1 METFDYYEILEIT
14 RTSDKETIKKAYRK
28 MALKYH
34 PDRNP
39 DDKNAE
45 EQFKRINEAYEVLSD
60 DSKRQIYD
68 KYGKEGL
75 QNSGFSGFS
84 GRDFSD
90 IFGDLGSIFES
101 AFGGS
106 FGFSSQKSKGAY
118 NLDEIIG
125 LELSFKEAVFG
136 CKKEIHNSFKV
147 ACGDCKGTGAK
158 DGKLETCKDCGGK
171 GQVYMRQ
178 GFMTFAQTC
187 PTCKGAGQKSAEKC
201 PKCKGS
207 AFEMSSESF
216 EVSIPEGIDDGNRI
230 RIGGRGNADKNGKRG
245 DLYIAVSVAE
255 DEVFVRDGEN
265 IYMEVPVFFTS
276 IVLGT
281 TLKIPSLRGELELKI
296 PPNTRDK
303 EQFVFD
309 NEGVKDVNSA
319 YRGKFVAQIKITYPP
334 KLNSEQKALVE
345 KLQGSFGVESEPYKN
360 LFEECFAKIKQWIHK
375 HDKHDTKAEKKG
387 KKGKK

>member
-1 METFDYYEILEIT
+1 METFDYYEVLEIT
-14 RTSDKETIKKAYRK
+14 RTSDKEVIKKAYRK

-39 DDKNAE
+39 DDKHAE
-45 EQFKRINEAYEVLSD
+45 EQFKRVNEAYEVLSD
-60 DSKRQIYD
+60 DAKRQIYD

-101 AFGGS
+101 AFGAN
-106 FGFSSQKSKGAY
+106 FGFSNKNASAQGKYS
-118 NLDEIIG
+118 LDEIIG

-136 CKKEIHNSFKV
+136 CKKQIHNSFKI
-147 ACGDCKGTGAK
+147 ACSDCKGTGAK
-158 DGKLETCKDCGGK
+158 DGKLTTCSDCGGK

-187 PTCKGAGQKSAEKC
+187 PTCKGAGQKANEKC
-201 PKCKGS
+201 AKCKGS
-207 AFEMSSESF
+207 GFEMSEEDF
-216 EVSIPEGIDDGNRI
+216 EVNIPEGIDDGHKI
-230 RIGGRGNADKNGKRG
+230 RISGRGNADKDGKRG
-245 DLYIAVSVAE
+245 DLYIAISVAE
-255 DEVFVRDGEN
+255 DTNFVRDGEN
-265 IYMEVPVFFTS
+265 VYIEVPVFFTS

-281 TLKIPSLRGELELKI
+281 TLKIPSLRGELELRI

-309 NEGVKDVNSA
+309 NEGIKDVNSS

-334 KLNSEQKALVE
+334 KLNAEQKALVE
-345 KLQGSFGVESEPYKN
+345 KLQESFGVESQPYKN
-360 LFEECFAKIKQWIHK
+360 VFEECFTKIKQWLHK
-375 HDKHDTKAEKKG
+375 HDIGKDKA
-387 KKGKK
+387 

>member
-125 LELSFKEAVFG
+125 LELS
-136 CKKEIHNSFKV
+136 
-147 ACGDCKGTGAK
+147 
-158 DGKLETCKDCGGK
+158 
-171 GQVYMRQ
+171 
-178 GFMTFAQTC
+178 
-187 PTCKGAGQKSAEKC
+187 
-201 PKCKGS
+201 
-207 AFEMSSESF
+207 
-216 EVSIPEGIDDGNRI
+216 
-230 RIGGRGNADKNGKRG
+230 
-245 DLYIAVSVAE
+245 
-255 DEVFVRDGEN
+255 
-265 IYMEVPVFFTS
+265 
-276 IVLGT
+276 
-281 TLKIPSLRGELELKI
+281 LK
-296 PPNTRDK
+296 
-303 EQFVFD
+303 
-309 NEGVKDVNSA
+309 
-319 YRGKFVAQIKITYPP
+319 
-334 KLNSEQKALVE
+334 
-345 KLQGSFGVESEPYKN
+345 
-360 LFEECFAKIKQWIHK
+360 
-375 HDKHDTKAEKKG
+375 
-387 KKGKK
+387 

>member
-106 FGFSSQKSKGAY
+106 FGFSSQKSKWAY

-345 KLQGSFGVESEPYKN
+345 KLQESFGVESEPYKN
-360 LFEECFAKIKQWIHK
+360 LFEECFTKIKQWIHK

-387 KKGKK
+387 KK

>member
-201 PKCKGS
+201 PKCRGS

-345 KLQGSFGVESEPYKN
+345 KLQESFGVESEPYKN

-387 KKGKK
+387 KK

>member
-14 RTSDKETIKKAYRK
+14 RTSDKESIKKAYRK

-39 DDKNAE
+39 NDKDAE
-45 EQFKRINEAYEVLSD
+45 EQFKRVNEAYEVLSD

-101 AFGGS
+101 AFGGG
-106 FGFSSQKSKGAY
+106 FGFSSQRSKGAY

-147 ACGDCKGTGAK
+147 ACADCKGTGAK
-158 DGKLETCKDCGGK
+158 DGKLESCKDCGGK

-230 RIGGRGNADKNGKRG
+230 RISGRGNADKNGKRG

-334 KLNSEQKALVE
+334 KLNAEQKALVE
-345 KLQGSFGVESEPYKN
+345 KLQESFGVESEPYKN
-360 LFEECFAKIKQWIHK
+360 LFEECFTKIKQWIHK
-375 HDKHDTKAEKKG
+375 HDNKAEKKG
-387 KKGKK
+387 KK

>member
-1 METFDYYEILEIT
+1 MDTFDYYEILEIT

-39 DDKNAE
+39 DDKTAE

-68 KYGKEGL
+68 QYGKEGL

-101 AFGGS
+101 AFGAN
-106 FGFSSQKSKGAY
+106 FGFSGKKQSGGKY
-118 NLDEIIG
+118 NLDEIIS
-125 LELSFKEAVFG
+125 LELSFKEAIFG

-147 ACGDCKGTGAK
+147 ACKDCGGNGAK
-158 DGKLETCKDCGGK
+158 DGKVQQCKDCGGK
-171 GQVYMRQ
+171 GQVYIRQ

-187 PTCKGAGQKSAEKC
+187 PTCKGEGVKISEKC
-201 PKCKGS
+201 PKCKGKGY
-207 AFEMSSESF
+207 EMSEESF

-230 RIGGRGNADKNGKRG
+230 RVSGRGNAEKGGKRG
-245 DLYIAVSVAE
+245 DLYIAVSVSE
-255 DEVFVRDGEN
+255 DENYVRDGTN
-265 IYMEVPVFFTS
+265 VYIEVPVFFTS

-303 EQFVFD
+303 EQFIFD
-309 NEGVKDVNSA
+309 NEGIKDVNSA

-334 KLNSEQKALVE
+334 KLNAEQKALVE
-345 KLQGSFGVESEPYKN
+345 QLEKSFGVESEPYKN
-360 LFEECFAKIKQWIHK
+360 LFEECFNKIKQWIHHHK
-375 HDKHDTKAEKKG
+375 PHKSNE
-387 KKGKK
+387 

>member
-1 METFDYYEILEIT
+1 MDTFDYYEILEIT

-39 DDKNAE
+39 DDKDAE

-68 KYGKEGL
+68 NYGKEGL

-101 AFGGS
+101 AFGAN
-106 FGFSSQKSKGAY
+106 FGFGGGQKRSKGKY
-118 NLDEIIG
+118 NLDDIIS
-125 LELSFKEAVFG
+125 LELHFKEAVFG
-136 CKKEIHNSFKV
+136 CKKEIHNHYKI
-147 ACGDCKGTGAK
+147 ACSDCGGNGAK
-158 DGKLETCKDCGGK
+158 GGKVQQCADCGGK
-171 GQVYMRQ
+171 GQVYIRQ

-187 PTCKGAGQKSAEKC
+187 PTCKGEGTKISEKC
-201 PKCKGS
+201 PKCKGKG
-207 AFEMSSESF
+207 FEMREESF

-230 RIGGRGNADKNGKRG
+230 RIGGRGNTDKSGKRG
-245 DLYIAVSVAE
+245 DLYIAISVGE
-255 DEVFVRDGEN
+255 DENYVRDGTN
-265 IYMEVPVFFTS
+265 VYIEVPVFFTS

-309 NEGVKDVNSA
+309 NEGIKDVNSS

-334 KLNSEQKALVE
+334 KLNNEQKALIEQLE
-345 KLQGSFGVESEPYKN
+345 KSFGVESEPYKN
-360 LFEECFAKIKQWIHK
+360 LFETCFSKIKQWIHHHK
-375 HDKHDTKAEKKG
+375 EHKG
-387 KKGKK
+387 E

>member
-1 METFDYYEILEIT
+1 MAV
-14 RTSDKETIKKAYRK
+14 KK
-28 MALKYH
+28 
-34 PDRNP
+34 
-39 DDKNAE
+39 
-45 EQFKRINEAYEVLSD
+45 
-60 DSKRQIYD
+60 
-68 KYGKEGL
+68 
-75 QNSGFSGFS
+75 
-84 GRDFSD
+84 
-90 IFGDLGSIFES
+90 
-101 AFGGS
+101 
-106 FGFSSQKSKGAY
+106 KS
-118 NLDEIIG
+118 
-125 LELSFKEAVFG
+125 
-136 CKKEIHNSFKV
+136 IHNSFKV

-216 EVSIPEGIDDGNRI
+216 EVNIPEGIDDGKII

-334 KLNSEQKALVE
+334 KLNAEQKALVE
-345 KLQGSFGVESEPYKN
+345 KLQESFGVESEPYKN
-360 LFEECFAKIKQWIHK
+360 LFESVLLRLSSGFINTISTTLKRRKRVRNNFFFCI
-375 HDKHDTKAEKKG
+375 
-387 KKGKK
+387 

>member
-84 GRDFSD
+84 GRDFND

-101 AFGGS
+101 AFGGR
-106 FGFSSQKSKGAY
+106 FGFSSQKSKGVY

-319 YRGKFVAQIKITYPP
+319 YRGKFVAQIKITYPL
-334 KLNSEQKALVE
+334 KLNAEQKALVE
-345 KLQGSFGVESEPYKN
+345 KLQESFGVESEPYKN

-387 KKGKK
+387 KK

>member
-1 METFDYYEILEIT
+1 MEQFDYYEILEIT
-14 RTSDKETIKKAYRK
+14 RTSDKESIKKAYRK

-39 DDKNAE
+39 DNKEAE
-45 EQFKRINEAYEVLSD
+45 EQFKRVNEAYEVLSD
-60 DSKRQIYD
+60 DAKREIYD

-106 FGFSSQKSKGAY
+106 FGFSTQKRRVEKYS
-118 NLDEIIG
+118 LDELMG
-125 LELSFKEAVFG
+125 LELSFKEAAFG
-136 CKKEIHNSFKV
+136 CKKSISNKYKV
-147 ACGDCKGTGAK
+147 ACEDCSGTGAK
-158 DGKLETCKDCGGK
+158 DGKLNTCKDCGGK

-187 PTCKGAGQKSAEKC
+187 PTCNGVGESVSEKC
-201 PKCKGS
+201 KSCKGS
-207 AFEMSSESF
+207 GYKLKDENF
-216 EVSIPEGIDDGNRI
+216 EVHIPEGIDDGNRI
-230 RIGGRGNADKNGKRG
+230 RLSNRGNADKSGKRG

-255 DEVFVRDGEN
+255 DSNFIRDGSN
-265 IYMEVPVFFTS
+265 VYIEVPVFFTS
-276 IVLGT
+276 IVLGA

-303 EQFVFD
+303 EQFVY
-309 NEGVKDVNSA
+309 EGKGIKDVNSA
-319 YRGKFVAQIKITYPP
+319 YYGKFIAQIKITYPK

-345 KLQGSFGVESEPYKN
+345 KLQDSFGVDSQPYKN
-360 LFEECFAKIKQWIHK
+360 VFEECFAKIGRWI
-375 HDKHDTKAEKKG
+375 KA
-387 KKGKK
+387 

>member
-1 METFDYYEILEIT
+1 METFDYYEVLEIT
-14 RTSDKETIKKAYRK
+14 RISDKETIKKAYRK

-39 DDKNAE
+39 DDKAAE

-101 AFGGS
+101 AFGAN
-106 FGFSSQKSKGAY
+106 FGFGGQKRSSGKY
-118 NLDEIIG
+118 NLDELIG
-125 LELSFKEAVFG
+125 LELSFKEAIFG
-136 CKKEIHNSFKV
+136 CKKEIHNSFKK
-147 ACGDCKGTGAK
+147 ACSHCYGSGAK
-158 DGKLETCKDCGGK
+158 DGKLETCNDCQGK

-187 PTCKGAGQKSAEKC
+187 PTCKGEGNSAKEKC
-201 PKCKGS
+201 PKCKGKG
-207 AFEMSSESF
+207 FEISEESF

-230 RIGGRGNADKNGKRG
+230 RISGRGNADKNGKRG
-245 DLYIAVSVAE
+245 DLYIAVSVSE
-255 DEVFVRDGEN
+255 DENFVRDGN
-265 IYMEVPVFFTS
+265 NVYIEVPVFFTS
-276 IVLGT
+276 IVLGA

-303 EQFVFD
+303 EQFIFD
-309 NEGVKDVNSA
+309 NEGIKDVNSA
-319 YRGKFVAQIKITYPP
+319 YRGKFIAQIKITYPP
-334 KLNSEQKALVE
+334 KLNAEQKAIVE
-345 KLQGSFGVESEPYKN
+345 QLEKSFGVESEPYTN
-360 LFEECFAKIKQWIHK
+360 LFEECFSKIKQWIAHQKAHK
-375 HDKHDTKAEKKG
+375 ADKA
-387 KKGKK
+387 

>member
-147 ACGDCKGTGAK
+147 ACADCKGTGAK
-158 DGKLETCKDCGGK
+158 NGKLESCKDCGGK

-187 PTCKGAGQKSAEKC
+187 PTCKGAGQRSAEKC

-230 RIGGRGNADKNGKRG
+230 RISGRGNADKNGKRG

-255 DEVFVRDGEN
+255 DEIFVRDGEN

-303 EQFVFD
+303 EQFIFD

-334 KLNSEQKALVE
+334 KLNAEQKALVE
-345 KLQGSFGVESEPYKN
+345 KLQESFGVESEPYKN
-360 LFEECFAKIKQWIHK
+360 LFEECFTKIKQWIHK

-387 KKGKK
+387 KK

>member
-14 RTSDKETIKKAYRK
+14 RTSDKESIKKAYRK

-39 DDKNAE
+39 NDKDAE

-60 DSKRQIYD
+60 DSRRQIYD

-101 AFGGS
+101 AFGSG
-106 FGFSSQKSKGAY
+106 FGFSSQRSKGAY

-147 ACGDCKGTGAK
+147 ACADCKGTGAK
-158 DGKLETCKDCGGK
+158 DGKLESCKDCGGK

-230 RIGGRGNADKNGKRG
+230 RISGRGNADKNGKRG

-255 DEVFVRDGEN
+255 DEIFVRDGEN
-265 IYMEVPVFFTS
+265 IYMEVPVFFIS

-334 KLNSEQKALVE
+334 KLNAEQKALVE
-345 KLQGSFGVESEPYKN
+345 KLQESFGVESEPYKN

-387 KKGKK
+387 KK

>member
-14 RTSDKETIKKAYRK
+14 RTSDKESIKKAYRK

-39 DDKNAE
+39 NDKDAE
-45 EQFKRINEAYEVLSD
+45 EQFKRVNEAYEVLSD

-101 AFGGS
+101 AFGGG
-106 FGFSSQKSKGAY
+106 FGFSSQRSKGAY

-147 ACGDCKGTGAK
+147 ACADCKGTGAK
-158 DGKLETCKDCGGK
+158 DGKLESCKDCGGK

-230 RIGGRGNADKNGKRG
+230 RISGRGNADKNGKRG

-255 DEVFVRDGEN
+255 DEIFVRDGEN

-334 KLNSEQKALVE
+334 KLNAEQKALVE
-345 KLQGSFGVESEPYKN
+345 KLQESFGVESEPYKN
-360 LFEECFAKIKQWIHK
+360 LFEECFTKIKQWIHK
-375 HDKHDTKAEKKG
+375 HDNKAEKKG
-387 KKGKK
+387 KK

>member
-1 METFDYYEILEIT
+1 MNPEIT

-101 AFGGS
+101 AFGGN

-216 EVSIPEGIDDGNRI
+216 EVNIPEGIDDGNRI

-334 KLNSEQKALVE
+334 KLNAEQKALVE
-345 KLQGSFGVESEPYKN
+345 KLQESFGVESEPYKN

-375 HDKHDTKAEKKG
+375 HDTKAEKKG
-387 KKGKK
+387 KK